1 MILVLQQQAQ
11 RGFFETVGQRF
22 EEGGFFIMMLI
33 FIVLILG
40 IFLLVRGIYF
50 AKKKDPK
57 IARTII
63 LLNSVGL
70 FALVLGVFGQLLQLI
85 ETLDYL
91 SSFEDTTPRDFAD
104 GLKMTMLPTLFGAF
118 VFLCTRFSTIVLN
131 WVRPI
136 K

>member
-1 MILVLQQQAQ
+1 MIALQQQAQ
-11 RGFFETVGQRF
+11 RGIFEVLAARF

-33 FIVLILG
+33 LIVLILG
-40 IFLLVRGIYF
+40 LFLLVKGIYF
-50 AKKKDPK
+50 AGKKDPK
-57 IARTII
+57 IARII
-63 LLNSVGL
+63 LLLNSVGL
-70 FALVLGVFGQLLQLI
+70 FALVLGVFGQLIKLI

-131 WVRPI
+131 WVRPMR
-136 K
+136 